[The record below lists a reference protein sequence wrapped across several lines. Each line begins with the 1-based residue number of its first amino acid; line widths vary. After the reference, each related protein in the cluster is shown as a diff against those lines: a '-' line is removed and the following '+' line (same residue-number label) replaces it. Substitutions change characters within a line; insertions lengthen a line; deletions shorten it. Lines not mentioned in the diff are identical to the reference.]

1 MLTGYFIRTCTVQ
14 KKKITIIERN
24 LGIENKRKTR
34 KRSINTVVTYGVR
47 VLQKPAKLNNKNL
60 SNKIEHMFK
69 NKVMIF
75 QQYIRFTT
83 SQEIDID
90 FFDLQF

>member
-1 MLTGYFIRTCTVQ
+1 M
-14 KKKITIIERN
+14 
-24 LGIENKRKTR
+24 R

-47 VLQKPAKLNNKNL
+47 VLQKPAKLNNKKL

-69 NKVMIF
+69 NKIVIF

>member
-1 MLTGYFIRTCTVQ
+1 VHST
-14 KKKITIIERN
+14 KEKNTIIERN
-24 LGIENKRKTR
+24 LSIENKRKRR

-60 SNKIEHMFK
+60 SNKIKHMFK
-69 NKVMIF
+69 NKIVIF

-90 FFDLQF
+90 FFDLQFWCRTSI